1 MVDAIDAHIDSLKK
15 EIVDLDARREHLIS
29 SVTTLDRFWDKTLI
43 TGL

>member
-29 SVTTLDRFWDKTLI
+29 SVTTLDCFWDKILI